1 MPVAS
6 DTTLSTLQQINIK
19 VRRLTRSPSASQIT
33 DDQINNY
40 VNTFILYDLPENL
53 KLFSLHKT
61 FSFYCNP
68 YVDRYTTNTTDPTN
82 QFYNFKNQ
90 YLSIAKQVTIAGF
103 PAMLSESREQFYG
116 IYPLTFSINSIAFGD
131 GVTTLFQGYIT
142 SAQAGFGGGFVP
154 IIRGEVLFSS
164 VDIYNNGLAA
174 SDRPRPNTD
183 FGDLIVPTSIY
194 NSSPTV
200 IGFINYIT
208 GEYSVDFPTPPQAYP
223 QTPPPGLI
231 PPYPGT
237 PGVVYS
243 QTIPFVPARPQALL
257 YFDDTFILRPVPDI
271 PYKITMECF
280 VRPSVLLNTT
290 DVPQL
295 SQWWQYIAYGAAKK
309 IFEDRMD
316 TDSLQMI
323 MPEFKNQERL
333 VQRRTVVNAA
343 SERTA
348 TIFTEQV
355 DISSGISGWGG
366 NNV

>member
-33 DDQINNY
+33 DAQINDY

-61 FSFYCNP
+61 FSFCCDP
-68 YVDRYTTNTTDPTN
+68 YIDKYSTNTTDPTN

-90 YLSIAKQVTIAGF
+90 YLSIKKQITIAGF

-116 IYPLTFSINSIAFGD
+116 IYPLTFSINTIGYGD
-131 GVTTLFQGYIT
+131 GVTTNFSGFLT
-142 SAQAGFGGGFVP
+142 SATSGFGGGFVP

-164 VDIYNNGLAA
+164 VDTLSNGLAA
-174 SDRPRPNTD
+174 VDIPIAGQTQGNLVT
-183 FGDLIVPTSIY
+183 PTSIY
-194 NSSPTV
+194 NTTPTLV
-200 IGFINYIT
+200 GLIEYVT
-208 GEYSVDFPTPPQAYP
+208 GAYALSFPTAPQAGKAI
-223 QTPPPGLI
+223 T
-231 PPYPGT
+231 
-237 PGVVYS
+237 S

-257 YFDDTFILRPVPDI
+257 YFDDTFILRPVPDA

-290 DVPQL
+290 DMPQL

-323 MPEFKNQERL
+323 MPEYKNQERL
-333 VQRRTVVNAA
+333 VERRTIVNAA

-355 DISSGISGWGG
+355 DISSGLSGWGG